1 VALLLT
7 KGLIMTIKQP
17 VQPCYG
23 SGQIVS
29 PAATSATATLTP
41 GSKQLILTNIGANT
55 CNVRVG
61 QSVAAATTADYP
73 VPAGAQVVISKGQD
87 DNQMSHISATGT
99 TLHVMNGEG
108 F

>member
-1 VALLLT
+1 
-7 KGLIMTIKQP
+7 MTIKAP

-23 SGQIVS
+23 TGQILS
-29 PAATSATATLTP
+29 PAVTSATATLTP
-41 GSKQLILTNIGANT
+41 GSKQLIMTNLGANI
-55 CNVRVG
+55 CHVRVG
-61 QSVAAATTADYP
+61 QSVAAASTADYP
-73 VPAGAQVVISKGQD
+73 VPAGAQVVISKAEG